1 MKRKGED
8 RKALAVRFEDIPF
21 DVPFKKEK
29 LTSMIREM
37 NKKAKR
43 NVGENNR
50 PFNFRNGKAKSI
62 LIFLDV
68 FNTEIQENMMNSE
81 F

>member
-8 RKALAVRFEDIPF
+8 RKALAIRFEDIPF

-29 LTSMIREM
+29 LTSKIREM

-43 NVGENNR
+43 NVGENNC
-50 PFNFRNGKAKSI
+50 PFNFRNGKAKAI

-68 FNTEIQENMMNSE
+68 FNTGIQENMLNSE